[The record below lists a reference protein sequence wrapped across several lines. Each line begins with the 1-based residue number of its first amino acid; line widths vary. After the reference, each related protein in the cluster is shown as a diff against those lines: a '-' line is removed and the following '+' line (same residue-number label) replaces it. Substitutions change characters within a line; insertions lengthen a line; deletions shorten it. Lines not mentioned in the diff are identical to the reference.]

1 MPPLNAAPPRIE
13 NSKRPAGLT
22 AFLKG
27 RQIILPLL
35 AKGDGWLAV
44 DKPAGLT
51 VHNLPGQDLCSMVGD
66 ALKKDPIGRE
76 IGYDPSV
83 GIHPVHRLDRETSG
97 VMLLACHQMVIREI
111 STRMQD
117 DSTRKSYAAILHG
130 RLPVPPDSEE
140 WIDWGW
146 PLTKSAGGRRH
157 PAGKGKQLPSRTRV
171 RVIRHTER
179 YTLVTCELETGRK
192 HQIRRH
198 AKLAGHAVVGDDRY
212 GTRRSVE
219 FLKQKGFDRLALH
232 ARSLT
237 IRLPGAASPLEIRSP
252 TLPQAMQTLLNE

>member
-1 MPPLNAAPPRIE
+1 MPPSDAASPQNE
-13 NSKRPAGLT
+13 DLKLLAGLT
-22 AFLKG
+22 DFREGKA
-27 RQIILPLL
+27 IHLPLL
-35 AKGDGWLAV
+35 GWGYGWLAV

-51 VHNLPGQDLCSMVGD
+51 VHNLPGQDLCSIVED
-66 ALKKDPIGRE
+66 ALIKDPIARE
-76 IGYDPSV
+76 IRYDPSV

-97 VMLLACHQMVIREI
+97 VMLLAWDKTVLRELSLQIR
-111 STRMQD
+111 S
-117 DSTRKSYAAILHG
+117 DSTRKRYAAILHG
-130 RLPVPPDSEE
+130 RLPVPADPEVWIE
-140 WIDWGW
+140 WDR
-146 PLTKSAGGRRH
+146 PLTKSAGGRRD
-157 PAGKGKQLPSRTRV
+157 PAGKGKRVPSRTRV

-198 AKLAGHAVVGDDRY
+198 AKLAGHAVVGDERY

-237 IRLPGAASPLEIRSP
+237 IHLPGESSPLEIRSP
-252 TLPQAMQTLLNE
+252 ALPQAMQSLLDE

>member
-1 MPPLNAAPPRIE
+1 LP
-13 NSKRPAGLT
+13 
-22 AFLKG
+22 AFLEGK
-27 RQIILPLL
+27 RVNLPLL

-51 VHNLPGQDLCSMVGD
+51 VHNLPGQDLCSIVGD
-66 ALKKDPIGRE
+66 ALKKDPLGRK

-97 VMLLACHQMVIREI
+97 VMLLACDQMVIREI

-117 DSTRKSYAAILHG
+117 DSTRKRYAAILHG
-130 RLPVPPDSEE
+130 RLPVTPDSEE

-146 PLTKSAGGRRH
+146 PLTKSAGGRRD
-157 PAGKGKQLPSRTRV
+157 PAGKGKQVPSRTRV

-198 AKLAGHAVVGDDRY
+198 AKLAGHAVVGDERY

-219 FLKQKGFDRLALH
+219 FLKQKGLDRLALH

-237 IRLPGAASPLEIRSP
+237 IRLPGESSPLEIRSP
-252 TLPQAMQTLLNE
+252 ALPGAMQSLLDE